1 MISSFKILA
10 IVSFKMI
17 TRIILNR
24 KKNVDMKVIT
34 ILKTKY

>member
-1 MISSFKILA
+1 MSFKILA

-17 TRIILNR
+17 TIIILNR